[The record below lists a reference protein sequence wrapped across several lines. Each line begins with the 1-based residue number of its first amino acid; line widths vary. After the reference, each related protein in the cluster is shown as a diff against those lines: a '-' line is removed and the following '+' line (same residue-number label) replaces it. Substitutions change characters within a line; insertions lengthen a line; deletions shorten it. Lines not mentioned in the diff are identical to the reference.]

1 MRSLSGSASPAAS
14 ESGCTPV
21 PEREH
26 PFPAFVT
33 VVRALWP
40 EKTAAHLA
48 AACGVSE
55 RCAKFWLSGD
65 RAPSHDAFMAV
76 MDRITGRDERW
87 SGKSISRNAEKKSKS
102 GLL

>member
-1 MRSLSGSASPAAS
+1 MRSVS
-14 ESGCTPV
+14 EDVRANANGNERTSV
-21 PEREH
+21 PDREH

-48 AACGVSE
+48 AAAGVSE

-76 MDRITGRDERW
+76 LN
-87 SGKSISRNAEKKSKS
+87 KISRRERTKPRVTTVTVRQE
-102 GLL
+102 